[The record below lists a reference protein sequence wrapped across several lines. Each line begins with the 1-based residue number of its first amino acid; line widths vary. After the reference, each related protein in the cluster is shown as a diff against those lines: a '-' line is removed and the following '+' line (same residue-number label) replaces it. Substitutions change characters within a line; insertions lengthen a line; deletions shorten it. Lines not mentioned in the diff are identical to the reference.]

1 MNPDGVSLICLRC
14 VVHSIRWGHPAP
26 MTSLAPG
33 QSGAFLLPGQAGAS
47 VPRFFSI
54 HINPQARRFDLIAS
68 QVKDRRME
76 PAITS
81 IVNTYVRVGNRRALQ
96 ELWRVWSNLRVRM
109 LELPGG
115 YDPSQL
121 VAKLDSEMT
130 IIEAGID
137 RLSRTA
143 TEAALPPISFAPSL
157 THDTVK

>member
-1 MNPDGVSLICLRC
+1 
-14 VVHSIRWGHPAP
+14 
-26 MTSLAPG
+26 
-33 QSGAFLLPGQAGAS
+33 
-47 VPRFFSI
+47 
-54 HINPQARRFDLIAS
+54 
-68 QVKDRRME
+68 
-76 PAITS
+76 
-81 IVNTYVRVGNRRALQ
+81 
-96 ELWRVWSNLRVRM
+96 M